1 MVSLIEKVQRIIMIV
16 LAIII
21 VSLLVLLAISDS
33 RLKSAQLEVARLK
46 GVNQAK
52 TEQLQE
58 IADNSG
64 AEFEKIE
71 EKQNDT
77 TKIIERRFETIVE
90 KNPTI
95 LNTECI
101 DADTFGLLKELYA
114 SRDAEQPETTMLGS
128 DTSGGE
134 DRKGSKSSVD

>member
-46 GVNQAK
+46 GVNQTK

-114 SRDAEQPETTMLGS
+114 SRDAKQLETTMLES
-128 DTSGGE
+128 DTP
-134 DRKGSKSSVD
+134 